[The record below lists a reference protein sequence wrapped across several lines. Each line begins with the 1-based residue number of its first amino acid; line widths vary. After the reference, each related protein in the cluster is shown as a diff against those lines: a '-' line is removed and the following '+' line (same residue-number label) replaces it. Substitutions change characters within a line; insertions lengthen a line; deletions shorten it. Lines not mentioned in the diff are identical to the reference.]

1 MELNN
6 YSGADRL
13 SSHGLAKMEDLT
25 LENIRNWHLEVAR
38 DNKYGKEEQLIKRI
52 LTRYPQNDDILTV
65 AMKIAVIDV
74 TNSTQLSKHKS
85 KLSLFDIA
93 NIIMSMNI
101 DGELDKKLAS
111 GNETLV
117 SELARNFKG
126 ENGSGVNLFSFASKY
141 CCYHN
146 YFVYGKDDYS
156 IYDNVVATHLH
167 EYPLKVNAI
176 DKNQAKKWMSDF
188 DYESFN
194 QHIGKLL
201 DENGITKTSEPY
213 RRREF
218 DHFIWFA
225 NRKNQ

>member
-1 MELNN
+1 MRLNN
-6 YSGADRL
+6 NSEADRPM
-13 SSHGLAKMEDLT
+13 SHKLAKMKDLT
-25 LENIRNWHLEVAR
+25 LENIRKWHLKVAN
-38 DNKYGKEEQLIKRI
+38 DNKYGKEEQLIKEI
-52 LTRYPQNDDILTV
+52 LTRYPNNDDLLIV

-93 NIIMSMNI
+93 EIIIGMNAN
-101 DGELDKKLAS
+101 GGFDKKLAS
-111 GNETLV
+111 GDETLV
-117 SELARNFKG
+117 SDLARKFKG

-146 YFVYGKDDYS
+146 YFVYKKDDYS

-167 EYPLKVNAI
+167 KYPLSVNPI
-176 DKNQAKKWMSDF
+176 DSSQAKKWMSKF
-188 DYESFN
+188 DYVSFN

-201 DENGITKTSEPY
+201 DENGITIKKEPF
-213 RRREF
+213 RRRKF

-225 NRKNQ
+225 NREKQ